1 MGSTATLG
9 IITNP
14 TAGGD
19 IRRVLGP
26 ASTTTARDKALV
38 VRRVV
43 AGAIESG
50 VERFL
55 LLPDRAGIARR
66 AVSGFD
72 RATFEWAEPPRF
84 ADARDTVAAA
94 QWMAEQGCGCVVVLG
109 GDGTNR
115 AVATGWRDAPLVPV
129 STGTNNVFPVSVEAT
144 TAGAAAGLVATGTVP
159 LVEVAHR
166 SKLITLEIEGEAD
179 DLALVDAVLVD
190 GRFTGAGAV
199 DDPDALRHAVVARA
213 EPAGVGISPV
223 AGMLLP
229 SAADDDHAVHVS
241 FACSDEIATVLR
253 APLLPGRYES
263 VHVAR
268 VDRLALGEL
277 VRLRGPGVLALD
289 GERVRPLGAEQRVVV
304 RVDRTGPWVV
314 DVPAAV
320 ACGANRFVT
329 PALARVS

>member
-1 MGSTATLG
+1 MGTTATLG

-50 VERFL
+50 VEHFL
-55 LLPDRAGIARR
+55 LLADRAGIARR

-72 RATFEWAEPPRF
+72 RAMFEWTQMPMR

-94 QWMAEQGCGCVVVLG
+94 RWMADRGCGCVVVLG

-129 STGTNNVFPVSVEAT
+129 STGTNNVFPVLVEAT
-144 TAGAAAGLVATGTVP
+144 AAGAAAGLVATGTVP
-159 LVEVAHR
+159 LVEVARR
-166 SKLITLEIEGEAD
+166 SKLITLEIEGEPD

-199 DDPDALRHAVVARA
+199 DDPAGLRHAVVARA
-213 EPAGVGISPV
+213 EPAGVGISPI

-229 SAADDDHAVHVS
+229 SGADDDHAVHVS
-241 FACSDEIATVLR
+241 FARRDETATVLR
-253 APLLPGRYES
+253 APLLPGRYDTINVER
-263 VHVAR
+263 VH
-268 VDRLALGEL
+268 RLALGEL
-277 VRLRGPGVLALD
+277 VVLHGPGVLALD
-289 GERVRPLGAEQRVVV
+289 GERVRALRSEQRVVL

-314 DVPAAV
+314 DVAAAV

-329 PALARVS
+329 RPLAHVN